1 MKILI
6 IFAGGTIGST
16 IKGNCISIDSGK
28 PSILMETYRKRYGLN
43 FEYETRT
50 PYMVLSENNTG
61 KNYVDLVNCIFDN
74 INDGYDGIIVTHGT
88 DTLQYTSAVLT
99 YALGNNTIPVC
110 VVSSNHPIEHPD
122 ANGIDNLRG
131 AIKFIE
137 EKGGKGAFVVYKN
150 DDDRYPKI
158 HRANRLRAG
167 YVYTD
172 RIDSIFDMPYG
183 YFDEKE
189 HFVPNPAYV
198 DLEGDFTPVG
208 RLNVGPQ
215 CNFIYRIYPY
225 VGMVYPRFPKTVKY
239 VLLDSFHSG
248 TIDTASDAALEFY
261 KYCKDNGIKLYLT
274 GLKNAISYEGTL
286 KYKELG
292 ITPLYDIA
300 PIAAYIKGW
309 LYGKL

>member
-16 IKGNCISIDSGK
+16 VKGNCISIDSGK
-28 PSILMETYRKRYGLN
+28 PSILMETYCKRYGIN

-61 KNYVDLVNCIFDN
+61 KNYVDLVNCILDN

-88 DTLQYTSAVLT
+88 DTLQYTSAVLN
-99 YALGNNTIPVC
+99 YALGNDTIPVC
-110 VVSSNHPIEHPD
+110 IVSSNYPIEHPE
-122 ANGIDNLRG
+122 ANGIINLRG

-137 EKGGKGAFVVYKN
+137 QKSGKGAFVVYKN
-150 DDDRYPKI
+150 NDDGYPKV

-183 YFDEKE
+183 YFDENE
-189 HFVPNPAYV
+189 IFVPNPKYV
-198 DLEGDFTPVG
+198 DFEGNFTPVG

-215 CNFIYRIYPY
+215 CDFIYRIYPY

-248 TIDTASDAALEFY
+248 TIDTASDAALAFY
-261 KYCKDNGIKLYLT
+261 KYCKTNDIKVYLT
-274 GLKNAISYEGTL
+274 GLKNAVSYESTL
-286 KYKELG
+286 KYEELG
-292 ITPLYDIA
+292 ITPLYNIA

>member
-6 IFAGGTIGST
+6 VFAGGTIGST

-28 PSILMETYRKRYGLN
+28 PSILMETYRKKYGLD
-43 FEYETRT
+43 FDYETRT
-50 PYMVLSENNTG
+50 PYLVLSENNTG
-61 KNYVDLVNCIFDN
+61 KNYVDLVNCILDN

-88 DTLQYTSAVLT
+88 DTLQYSSSVLT
-99 YALGNNTIPVC
+99 YALGNDTIPIC
-110 VVSSNHPIEHPD
+110 IVSSNHPIEHPD

-137 EKGGKGAFVVYKN
+137 QKRGRGAFVVYKN
-150 DDDRYPKI
+150 PYDKRTII

-172 RIDSIFDMPYG
+172 RLDSIYDMPYG
-183 YFDEKE
+183 YFDENE
-189 HFVPNPAYV
+189 QFVLNTNFI
-198 DLEGDFTPVG
+198 DLEGDFEPIG
-208 RLNVGPQ
+208 RLDIGPQ

-225 VGMVYPRFPKTVKY
+225 VGMVYPRFPETVKY

-261 KYCKDNGIKLYLT
+261 KYCKERGIKLYLT

-292 ITPLYDIA
+292 ITPLYDIS
-300 PIAAYIKGW
+300 PISAYIKGW